1 MDCKTDSGHTHTRT
15 ETDIPVALRR
25 ELSKGM
31 ERITLVKVGSPYVES
46 GRRIPTKNLEV
57 Y

>member
-1 MDCKTDSGHTHTRT
+1 MDCKTDSGHTHTKT

-31 ERITLVKVGSPYVES
+31 ERITLVKVGSPSVES
-46 GRRIPTKNLEV
+46 GRRIPTQNLEV
-57 Y
+57 N